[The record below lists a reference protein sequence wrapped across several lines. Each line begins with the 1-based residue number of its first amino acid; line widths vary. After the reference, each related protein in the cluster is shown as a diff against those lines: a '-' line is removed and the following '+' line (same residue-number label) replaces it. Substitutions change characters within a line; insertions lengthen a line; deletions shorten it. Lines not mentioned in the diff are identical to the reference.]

1 MHKRHKMSKNLH
13 NYILRDENA
22 VYYECGFSCDNEIF
36 LRLGSEAF
44 FITDPRYTLE
54 AKESIKGAEV
64 IEAEKDLYEK
74 VVEIL
79 KNAKVK
85 ELHFDPSDWS
95 VAAFEKLSSS
105 LDITFIQA
113 PNFSQ
118 KKRIIKSN
126 NEIEIIKKA
135 AKLGA
140 SAFNAFAKHINAFG
154 LDKTE
159 KYLFF
164 DAIEKFQKHGD
175 YALSFEP
182 IVALNENA
190 AKPHA
195 LPSAKILQLG
205 DHLLVDAGLK
215 YQRYCSDRT
224 RCAEIDGN
232 INFSKKQSFK
242 DATRQKVYDTVLKAQ
257 EASIKAVRAGVKA
270 NDIDRAGREVI
281 EKAGFGKYFIHSTGH
296 GVGLDIHEE
305 PFISNK
311 SETLIQEDMIFT
323 IEPGIYLPDEFGVR
337 IEDMVRVTSDGV
349 EIL

>member
-1 MHKRHKMSKNLH
+1 MDKNLH

-36 LRLGSEAF
+36 LKLGNEAF

-54 AKESIKGAEV
+54 AKESVQGAEV
-64 IEAEKDLYEK
+64 IEAERDIYQKA
-74 VVEIL
+74 VEIL
-79 KNAKVK
+79 KTANIK
-85 ELHFDPSDWS
+85 ELHFDPNDWTVS
-95 VAAFEKLSSS
+95 AFEKLSSS
-105 LDITFIQA
+105 LDITFTQA

-118 KKRIIKSN
+118 KKRIIKSSD
-126 NEIEIIKKA
+126 EIAIIKKA
-135 AKLGA
+135 ALLGA
-140 SAFNAFAKHINAFG
+140 AAFDAFAAHINQHG
-154 LDKTE
+154 IGKSE

-164 DAIEKFQKHGD
+164 DAIEKFQKHGEF
-175 YALSFEP
+175 ALSFEP
-182 IVALNENA
+182 IVALDENA

-195 LPSAKILQLG
+195 LPSEKILTLG
-205 DHLLVDAGLK
+205 NHLLVDAGLK

-232 INFSKKQSFK
+232 INFSKNQSFS

-270 NDIDRAGREVI
+270 NEIDKAGREVI
-281 EKAGFGKYFIHSTGH
+281 EQAGFGKYFVHSTGH

-305 PFISNK
+305 PFISKK
-311 SETLIQEDMIFT
+311 SQTLIEEDMIFT
-323 IEPGIYLPDEFGVR
+323 IEPGIYLPDKFGVR
-337 IEDMVRVTSDGV
+337 IEDMVRVTSNGV

>member
-1 MHKRHKMSKNLH
+1 MSKNLH
-13 NYILRDENA
+13 NYILQDENA
-22 VYYECGFSCDNEIF
+22 VYYECGFSCDNVIF

-54 AKESIKGAEV
+54 AKESVKGAEV
-64 IEAEKDLYEK
+64 IEAEKDLSQK
-74 VVEIL
+74 AVELI
-79 KNAKVK
+79 KAAKIRD
-85 ELHFDPSDWS
+85 LHFDPNDWS
-95 VAAFEKLSSS
+95 VSAYEKLSSK
-105 LDITFIQA
+105 LDVTFIQS

-118 KKRIIKSN
+118 KKRIIKSSE
-126 NEIEIIKKA
+126 EILIIKKA

-140 SAFNAFAKHINAFG
+140 SAFNAFAKHINELG
-154 LDKTE
+154 LGKSE

-164 DAIEKFQKHGD
+164 DAIEKFQKHGE

-182 IVALNENA
+182 IVAINENA

-232 INFSKKQSFK
+232 ISFTKKQSFK
-242 DATRQKVYDTVLKAQ
+242 DPTRQKVYDTVLKAQ

-270 NDIDRAGREVI
+270 SDIDKAGREVI

-305 PFISNK
+305 PFISKK
-311 SETLIQEDMIFT
+311 SETVIEEDMIFT
-323 IEPGIYLPDEFGVR
+323 IEPGIYLPDAFGVR
-337 IEDMVRVTSDGV
+337 IEDMVRVTSEGV

>member
-1 MHKRHKMSKNLH
+1 MSKNLH

-36 LRLGSEAF
+36 LQLGSEAF

-54 AKESIKGAEV
+54 AKECVKNAEV
-64 IEAEKDLYEK
+64 IEAERDLYEK

-79 KNAKVK
+79 KKAAIS
-85 ELHFDPSDWS
+85 ELHFDPNDWS
-95 VAAFEKLSSS
+95 VAAFEKLSAT
-105 LDITFIQA
+105 LEMTFIPS

-118 KKRIIKSN
+118 KKRIIKSSQ
-126 NEIEIIKKA
+126 EIEIIKKA

-164 DAIEKFQKHGD
+164 DAIEKFQKHGEF
-175 YALSFEP
+175 ALSFEP

-195 LPSAKILQLG
+195 LPSTKILQLG

-215 YQRYCSDRT
+215 FQRYCSDRT

-232 INFSKKQSFK
+232 ISFEIS
-242 DATRQKVYDTVLKAQ
+242 DAILKTITRNGEDII
-257 EASIKAVRAGVKA
+257 ESDIMHAV
-270 NDIDRAGREVI
+270 
-281 EKAGFGKYFIHSTGH
+281 T
-296 GVGLDIHEE
+296 
-305 PFISNK
+305 
-311 SETLIQEDMIFT
+311 IQEDAK
-323 IEPGIYLPDEFGVR
+323 IEHKPYIPYFEFDLDRNSYSINVVARQGTYKETWQAIMLASQLLSLV
-337 IEDMVRVTSDGV
+337 
-349 EIL
+349 

>member
-1 MHKRHKMSKNLH
+1 MGKNLH
-13 NYILRDENA
+13 NYILRNENA
-22 VYYECGFSCDNEIF
+22 LYYECGFSCDNAIF
-36 LRLGSEAF
+36 IKLGAEAF

-54 AKESIKGAEV
+54 ATESIKGAEV
-64 IEAEKDLYEK
+64 VEAERDLYQK
-74 VVEIL
+74 AVEIL
-79 KNAKVK
+79 KDAKIS
-85 ELHFDPSDWS
+85 ELHFDPNDWS
-95 VAAFEKLSSS
+95 VAAFEKLSCS
-105 LDITFIQA
+105 LDITFTQA

-118 KKRIIKSN
+118 KKRIIKSSH
-126 NEIEIIKKA
+126 EIAIIKQA
-135 AKLGA
+135 AILGA
-140 SAFNAFAKHINAFG
+140 AAFDAFATHLNQHG
-154 LDKTE
+154 LGKSE

-164 DAIEKFQKHGD
+164 DAIEKFQKHGE

-195 LPSAKILQLG
+195 LPSEKIMQMG

-224 RCAEIDGN
+224 RCAQIDGT
-232 INFSKKQSFK
+232 INFSKQQTFS

-270 NDIDRAGREVI
+270 NEIDKAGREVI

-305 PFISNK
+305 PFISKK
-311 SETLIQEDMIFT
+311 SETMIEEDMIFT
-323 IEPGIYLPDEFGVR
+323 IEPGIYLPDKFGVR
-337 IEDMVRVTSDGV
+337 IEDMVRVRGDGV